1 MAGEQ
6 TGPTRESAL
15 SVSRRDPAEA
25 LEAEGWVQRFTI
37 EAERAD
43 EYVELYQS
51 LGEEVRVEPVT
62 SDLLEAEECATCL
75 LAACDKY
82 VVIYTR
88 PCDLIAREHEP
99 GIQVLLSPARA
110 LR

>member
-6 TGPTRESAL
+6 TGPTEPVL
-15 SVSRRDPAEA
+15 SEARR
-25 LEAEGWVQRFTI
+25 LEAEGWIRRFTI

-51 LGEEVRVEPVT
+51 LGDKVRVEPVT
-62 SDLLEAEECATCL
+62 SDLPGTEECAACL

-82 VVIYTR
+82 VVIYSR
-88 PCDLIAREHEP
+88 PTD
-99 GIQVLLSPARA
+99 V
-110 LR
+110 